1 MGYWYLTIAIIAE
14 VLATSAL
21 KESQGFSRLVP
32 SLVVAVGY
40 GASFYFLS
48 LVLQTIPIGVAYAL
62 WAGLGIVLIT
72 LVGAVMF
79 GQTMDLPAILG
90 IALIVSGVVVLRVFS
105 SVEAELSDPSSLPLM
120 QFFEQRSNWLL
131 DSSARE
137 VLRSNEVNGQHPLV
151 ESAIGRLYSPL
162 GIVVACH

>member
-1 MGYWYLTIAIIAE
+1 MGYWYLTIAIVAE

-32 SLVVAVGY
+32 SLVVAAGY

-72 LVGAVMF
+72 VVGAVMF
-79 GQTMDLPAILG
+79 DQKMDLPAVLG
-90 IALIVSGVVVLRVFS
+90 IALIISGVVVLRLFS
-105 SVEAELSDPSSLPLM
+105 SA
-120 QFFEQRSNWLL
+120 
-131 DSSARE
+131 
-137 VLRSNEVNGQHPLV
+137 GT
-151 ESAIGRLYSPL
+151 
-162 GIVVACH
+162 

>member
-1 MGYWYLTIAIIAE
+1 MGYWYLTIAIVAE

-32 SLVVAVGY
+32 SLVVVGY

-72 LVGAVMF
+72 LVGAVVF
-79 GQTMDLPAILG
+79 GQKMDLAAILG
-90 IALIVSGVVVLRVFS
+90 IALIISGVVVLRVFS
-105 SVEAELSDPSSLPLM
+105 SADT
-120 QFFEQRSNWLL
+120 
-131 DSSARE
+131 
-137 VLRSNEVNGQHPLV
+137 
-151 ESAIGRLYSPL
+151 
-162 GIVVACH
+162 

>member
-21 KESQGFSRLVP
+21 KESQGFFRLVP
-32 SLVVAVGY
+32 SLVVVAGY

-48 LVLQTIPIGVAYAL
+48 LVLQSIPIGVAYAL

-72 LVGAVMF
+72 LVGAVVF
-79 GQTMDLPAILG
+79 GQKMDLAAILG

-105 SVEAELSDPSSLPLM
+105 SIEA
-120 QFFEQRSNWLL
+120 
-131 DSSARE
+131 
-137 VLRSNEVNGQHPLV
+137 
-151 ESAIGRLYSPL
+151 
-162 GIVVACH
+162 

>member
-1 MGYWYLTIAIIAE
+1 MGYWYLAIAIVAE

-21 KESQGFSRLVP
+21 KESQGFSKLLPTLLVM
-32 SLVVAVGY
+32 AGY

-72 LVGAVMF
+72 IVGAVVF
-79 GQTMDLPAILG
+79 GQKMDLAAILG

-105 SVEAELSDPSSLPLM
+105 SADT
-120 QFFEQRSNWLL
+120 
-131 DSSARE
+131 
-137 VLRSNEVNGQHPLV
+137 
-151 ESAIGRLYSPL
+151 
-162 GIVVACH
+162 

>member
-1 MGYWYLTIAIIAE
+1 VGYWYLTIAIVAE

-32 SLVVAVGY
+32 SLLVIAGY

-72 LVGAVMF
+72 VVGAVMF
-79 GQTMDLPAILG
+79 DQKMDLPAVLG
-90 IALIVSGVVVLRVFS
+90 IALIISGVVVLRVY
-105 SVEAELSDPSSLPLM
+105 
-120 QFFEQRSNWLL
+120 SNI
-131 DSSARE
+131 E
-137 VLRSNEVNGQHPLV
+137 T
-151 ESAIGRLYSPL
+151 
-162 GIVVACH
+162 